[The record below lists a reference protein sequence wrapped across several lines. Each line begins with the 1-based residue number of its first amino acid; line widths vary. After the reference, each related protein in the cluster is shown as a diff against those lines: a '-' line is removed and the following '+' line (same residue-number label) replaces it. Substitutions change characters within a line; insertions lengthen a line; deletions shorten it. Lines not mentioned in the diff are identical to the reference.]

1 MAKASSS
8 TEPDT
13 SAGVAAYSST
23 FLRFV
28 YDYLV
33 LGLYCS
39 FAWRCP
45 ARPTLT
51 SFFNSHVRPSPSSP
65 ASADPG
71 RATTTRR
78 RILDIGVGTGYF
90 LEQAPLS
97 GIADV
102 FLVDLNKNCLD
113 RTAPRVRAA
122 HPHVNCVPVQA
133 DFLQPG
139 DRLSPEA
146 LGGTFDAV
154 SAMLLLHCLPGPPA
168 RKAAALVA
176 LRHLVEPEAGVLF
189 GATILGDSVGHG
201 VMGRFLMNWHNS
213 AGIFDNR
220 ADDAES
226 FVGPLKEA
234 FRDVKWRVEGAM
246 LLFEAKSPI
255 F

>member
-39 FAWRCP
+39 FAWRCA
-45 ARPTLT
+45 ARPTLID
-51 SFFNSHVRPSPSSP
+51 FFSSHVRPDPSSP
-65 ASADPG
+65 ASTNKSTP
-71 RATTTRR
+71 R

-90 LEQAPLS
+90 LEQAPL
-97 GIADV
+97 ADV
-102 FLVDLNKNCLD
+102 GEVVLVDLNNNCLE
-113 RTAPRVRAA
+113 RTAPRVLAA
-122 HPHVNCVPVQA
+122 HPHVKCVPVQA

-139 DRLSPEA
+139 GRLSPEA
-146 LGGTFDAV
+146 LGGTFDSV

-201 VMGRFLMNWHNS
+201 VMGRFLMSWHNS